1 MPETFDT
8 QLTKLIAAEL
18 FFLLA
23 MHAARDLFEKSYFA
37 LGIAEKAAVDQTV
50 QLHVWANYTGLT
62 PDILKAPRAPQ
73 PAGFQTHPAGP
84 PSPGP
89 IPLSADDPKS

>member
-1 MPETFDT
+1 MSKDFET
-8 QLTKLIAAEL
+8 QLTRFVAAEL
-18 FFLLA
+18 LFLLG
-23 MHAARDLFEKSYFA
+23 MHAARDLFGKGYFA

-89 IPLSADDPKS
+89 IPPSADDPKS